1 MYLCWLFSLY
11 LGFKFLRNFCVI
23 SNERPPFMKLI
34 ENESDI
40 LELDGFVVE
49 ITDSNSCNIKL
60 KKGGRKQMDKVNELQ
75 NLIESY
81 KGDLAEAVEARD
93 KVIAEDVQAK
103 IEEEL
108 KVEREKIEARVQADH
123 EKAVD
128 EANKTVELMNRIIA
142 RKESQLADMLAAE
155 TEVEINETIIE
166 GV

>member
-1 MYLCWLFSLY
+1 
-11 LGFKFLRNFCVI
+11 
-23 SNERPPFMKLI
+23 MKLI

>member
-1 MYLCWLFSLY
+1 
-11 LGFKFLRNFCVI
+11 
-23 SNERPPFMKLI
+23 
-34 ENESDI
+34 
-40 LELDGFVVE
+40 
-49 ITDSNSCNIKL
+49 
-60 KKGGRKQMDKVNELQ
+60 MDKVNELQ

>member
-1 MYLCWLFSLY
+1 M
-11 LGFKFLRNFCVI
+11 RNFWPVN
-23 SNERPPFMKLI
+23 NERPPFTKFI
-34 ENESDI
+34 ENESYI

-49 ITDSNSCNIKL
+49 ITDFNSCNIKL

-123 EKAVD
+123 KNAVD

-142 RKESQLADMLAAE
+142 RKESQLADMLAEE
-155 TEVEINETIIE
+155 TEVETNETNIE